1 MLIHWRV
8 TSPSLNSLIPIY
20 TKSKVSY
27 PRTYTMHCF
36 QIQAQYLK
44 KYYLL
49 LSSIYILGCLALSSN
64 SLLFL
69 YSSYDTLPFIFQCLS
84 LLLLLFAFFCDVYVW
99 VCVSD
104 LNYPKQIDVVKHFI
118 FVEQPR
124 SCKNL
129 ELHGAKRKLITMQP
143 CSDVLCS
150 CKSVDR
156 VVPLKWHRSEI
167 FVSSFI
173 HPIYSFNRA

>member
-1 MLIHWRV
+1 M
-8 TSPSLNSLIPIY
+8 IPILFLTNWREGDVWNWPKEVCCKQSEKIYHKTKFFSLSNFFRLAEYVHTRQKKKNIWLSKSWWLKCHKNNSFNQRQSY
-20 TKSKVSY
+20 TK
-27 PRTYTMHCF
+27 
-36 QIQAQYLK
+36 L
-44 KYYLL
+44 
-49 LSSIYILGCLALSSN
+49 
-64 SLLFL
+64 
-69 YSSYDTLPFIFQCLS
+69 
-84 LLLLLFAFFCDVYVW
+84 
-99 VCVSD
+99 
-104 LNYPKQIDVVKHFI
+104 KQIDVVKHFI

-129 ELHGAKRKLITMQP
+129 KLHGAKRKLISMQP

-173 HPIYSFNRA
+173 HPIYSFKRA